1 MVGFVVPQVC
11 GILGFFILGHRLAYF
26 VKTNVAAKRKV
37 QAGEQVGTP
46 ALVKGKRHE
55 NSGFCPC
62 AVLFSFFYSEDV

>member
-1 MVGFVVPQVC
+1 MPQVC

-46 ALVKGKRHE
+46 ALVKEKRHE
-55 NSGFCPC
+55 NSVGLCIWLFCPC
-62 AVLFSFFYSEDV
+62 AVFFYSEDV